1 MSIRK
6 TIGGDRLGSGKK
18 MKVDLKSYER
28 STHNLNHAW
37 RSTMSA
43 GTLVPFLK
51 RPILPGSTF
60 DIELDATA
68 LTNPTEG
75 PLFGSYKLQLDLFLI
90 PMRLYI
96 ARLHNNESGLG
107 MDMDNVFMPQ
117 MSLTT
122 RWQKPTDDTDVNNMQ
137 VEPSSLLAYLGVK
150 GAGAP
155 TEQIN
160 DYAQVSRWFNAIPY
174 LAYWEIHKQYYANQQ
189 EEVGAYINN
198 KFKVEPTLFRWN
210 PGEGKPVTDYTEQGR
225 TDEPSVT
232 INREHGV
239 IQANYPTSKDN
250 VDVGAIK
257 VWISPPEFNR
267 PPEELLNIA
276 EVTSVFEAGNESI
289 GYTTFVKYRIK
300 SKTRGYAI
308 YGFETIPADEITP
321 VVDFYELKNV
331 DKMKRE
337 ILKHDYETPLSIT
350 HASIEPYGEI
360 FKRKGEVQDGEEY
373 QHKATFNQQSLALKT
388 YQNDLFNNWM
398 NTEWIDGENGINNI
412 TAVQIVDDKLEI
424 PSLILARKV
433 FNVLNRIALSGGT
446 YDDWLEVTYDHQ
458 RVARYES
465 PAYQGGLIK
474 EIEFQEVVSNSASDI
489 DGNEQPLGTLAG
501 RGIVTDGGKGG
512 KVTIKTDEPAYVMGI
527 VSITPRIDYSQGND
541 WDVNLKT
548 VNELHK
554 PELDQIGFQDLI
566 TDQMTWW
573 DTRVNETTT
582 LPEFKSA
589 GKQPAWINY
598 QTDYN
603 KTYGNFAKENNQMWQ
618 TLNRRYEWEADEIN
632 DKAVRIKDL
641 TSYIDP
647 MKFNHIFSHTSRDA
661 QNFWVQ
667 IGMKITARQKMSAKV
682 MPNL

>member
-37 RSTMSA
+37 RSTMST
-43 GTLVPFLK
+43 GTLVPFFK

-68 LTNPTEG
+68 LTNPTIG
-75 PLFGSYKLQLDLFLI
+75 PLFGSYKLQLDVFLV

-107 MDMDNVFMPQ
+107 MDMDNVLIPQ
-117 MSLTT
+117 ISFTS
-122 RWQKPTDDTDVNNMQ
+122 RWEKPEEGDDINNMM
-137 VEPSSLLAYLGVK
+137 VEPSSLLAYLGIK
-150 GAGAP
+150 GTGYQ
-155 TEQIN
+155 TKN
-160 DYAQVSRWFNAIPY
+160 NNFDYAEVNRWFNAIPY

-189 EEVGAYINN
+189 EEVGAFINN
-198 KFKVEPTLFRWN
+198 NFITNADEVGTRDTAPDGAYQVISNEH
-210 PGEGKPVTDYTEQGR
+210 TEAYQG
-225 TDEPSVT
+225 
-232 INREHGV
+232 
-239 IQANYPTSKDN
+239 QMMKDRVLLEVVYQN
-250 VDVGAIK
+250 TETQDVDPNGFK
-257 VWISPPEFNR
+257 VWISPESRGNPSI
-267 PPEELLNIA
+267 PLTDIA
-276 EVTSVFEAGNESI
+276 SYEITQVGDDVLVKWNLKRASREYGIYGYQDDEAG
-289 GYTTFVKYRIK
+289 
-300 SKTRGYAI
+300 
-308 YGFETIPADEITP
+308 EISP
-321 VVDFYELKNV
+321 KVDFYPLKNV

-337 ILKHDYETPLSIT
+337 ILQAPYETPLGIGRNSLK
-350 HASIEPYGEI
+350 PYGEI
-360 FKRKGEVQDGEEY
+360 FKYKGQVQDGDKY
-373 QHKATFNQQSLALKT
+373 QQKARYNQQSLALKT

-412 TAVQIVDDKLEI
+412 TAVQIIDDKLEI

-465 PAYQGGLIK
+465 PVYMGGLIK
-474 EIEFQEVVSNSASDI
+474 EIEFQEVVSNSAAEI
-489 DGNEQPLGTLAG
+489 EGIGEQPLGTLAG
-501 RGIVTDGGKGG
+501 RGVVREAGRGGR
-512 KVTIKTDEPAYVMGI
+512 VTIKTDEPAYVIGI
-527 VSITPRIDYSQGND
+527 VSITPRVDYSQGND
-541 WDVNLKT
+541 WDVNLQT
-548 VNELHK
+548 INELHK

-566 TDQMTWW
+566 TDQMAWW
-573 DTRVNETTT
+573 DTGVNDEANDISIAY
-582 LPEFKSA
+582 KSA

-603 KTYGNFAKENNQMWQ
+603 KTYGNFAKENSQMWQ
-618 TLNRRYEWEADEIN
+618 TLNRRYEWEAIGEN
-632 DKAVRIKDL
+632 KKEVQIKDL

-647 MKFNHIFSHTSRDA
+647 MKFNHIFAHTARDA

-667 IGMKITARQKMSAKV
+667 IGMKVTARQKMSAKV